1 MASST
6 LVRHLASLPVVR
18 MAVATI
24 GILLLSSCG
33 GSGGGDSSTGSAGA
47 TASATET
54 VAALQQPFGD
64 ASISAAV
71 TALTQSGLT
80 VVDDDSV
87 AAGGVFMA
95 GAEVG
100 APVGLQLMRFQART
114 VKTQGFVEPLVGL
127 QLMRF
132 QARTL
137 ALEVQ
142 RGGGILGADLDAGPP
157 PIPLPPDGTGIDKQV
172 TMSLLIASYVKTTDS
187 YGARVARGLMGELEL
202 ARHGEYRYPTLV
214 LYSFMQEVMIPL
226 LAEMEAAGTPG
237 TRLGATHSY
246 RLIRVA
252 VIRVAADPCGS
263 INNFLNDLAPTVTRA
278 VSSISGQSTGL
289 WSGVFSAA
297 AVFAGVAVGAVVGVV
312 KAIVRHTPAV
322 SAARNAMKV
331 AHAIADIKAMFSH

>member
-142 RGGGILGADLDAGPP
+142 RGGG
-157 PIPLPPDGTGIDKQV
+157 
-172 TMSLLIASYVKTTDS
+172 
-187 YGARVARGLMGELEL
+187 
-202 ARHGEYRYPTLV
+202 
-214 LYSFMQEVMIPL
+214 
-226 LAEMEAAGTPG
+226 
-237 TRLGATHSY
+237 
-246 RLIRVA
+246 
-252 VIRVAADPCGS
+252 
-263 INNFLNDLAPTVTRA
+263 
-278 VSSISGQSTGL
+278 
-289 WSGVFSAA
+289 
-297 AVFAGVAVGAVVGVV
+297 
-312 KAIVRHTPAV
+312 
-322 SAARNAMKV
+322 
-331 AHAIADIKAMFSH
+331 